1 MSLLFFVVLFRAYR
15 PYVEFALVLQ
25 LDRPLES
32 AVAGAEQYVPNSAPR
47 VQGT

>member
-1 MSLLFFVVLFRAYR
+1 MSLLLFVMFFRAYR

-32 AVAGAEQYVPNSAPR
+32 AVAGTE
-47 VQGT
+47 